1 MIKEALQYVVGL
13 RKPEVLNI
21 DGTSYSDKEL
31 VEIEPFIHHAD
42 PLSMHTLTSLV
53 EYIREK
59 VDTMGEHMLIHV
71 ESPTEV
77 ALSGAL
83 DAKRMRERLCYVQAS
98 VPEFCFGH
106 YYDSEEFIIALQSM
120 FIPSA
125 DRDLLL
131 RFAGTSEAGTIA
143 AYGDD
148 GVTQKATIKQGI
160 VNKEEAIIP
169 NPVCLQPYRTFVEV
183 DQPASQ
189 FIFRMKQEQG
199 MGIRCAL
206 FEADGGA
213 WKNQACQNIEQYLKK
228 ELSDVTEPRI
238 TVIS

>member
-98 VPEFCFGH
+98 VPEFRFGH

-131 RFAGTSEAGTIA
+131 RFAGTVKRER
-143 AYGDD
+143 
-148 GVTQKATIKQGI
+148 
-160 VNKEEAIIP
+160 
-169 NPVCLQPYRTFVEV
+169 LL
-183 DQPASQ
+183 
-189 FIFRMKQEQG
+189 RMVMME
-199 MGIRCAL
+199 
-206 FEADGGA
+206 
-213 WKNQACQNIEQYLKK
+213 
-228 ELSDVTEPRI
+228 
-238 TVIS
+238 